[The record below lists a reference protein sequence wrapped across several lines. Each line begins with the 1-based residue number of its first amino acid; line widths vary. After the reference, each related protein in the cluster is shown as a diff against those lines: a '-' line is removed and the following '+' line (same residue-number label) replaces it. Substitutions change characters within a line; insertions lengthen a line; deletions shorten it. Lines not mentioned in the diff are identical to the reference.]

1 MHPNLRTIT
10 LSPSI
15 PMLSLTRPIRR
26 LPTAVVGSGARSFHA
41 TVPLGFRCTAPLFVA
56 PSARRNNAIAAF
68 NAIKPIS
75 KRPIAY
81 TAMSPDGAMFSH
93 PAPEPGMDFNVV
105 MIGAGVRSLLFSMIN
120 S

>member
-26 LPTAVVGSGARSFHA
+26 LPIAGSGVRSIHA
-41 TVPLGFRCTAPLFVA
+41 TAPLRFRCTAPLFTT
-56 PSARRNNAIAAF
+56 PIARRNNALAAV
-68 NAIKPIS
+68 NAIKPIP
-75 KRPIAY
+75 KRSIAY

-105 MIGAGVRSLLFSMIN
+105 MIGAGVRLFLP
-120 S
+120 